1 MNFNTQPPP
10 VQATHGATPQ
20 SWDGSVNVDQTA
32 PATVNQAA
40 RPLRLLRLAEVE
52 ARTGLK
58 KSTLYALMQ
67 SGDLPPSVR
76 LSARAVAWHE
86 QDIDR
91 FILERVRSKVPA

>member
-1 MNFNTQPPP
+1 MNPNTQPPP
-10 VQATHGATPQ
+10 VQSLHGPIPDSRMTAGQ
-20 SWDGSVNVDQTA
+20 S
-32 PATVNQAA
+32 A
-40 RPLRLLRLAEVE
+40 RPLRLLRLSDVE

>member
-1 MNFNTQPPP
+1 MNPNTQPPP
-10 VQATHGATPQ
+10 VQSLHGATPD
-20 SWDGSVNVDQTA
+20 SHLTA
-32 PATVNQAA
+32 GTIA
-40 RPLRLLRLAEVE
+40 RPLKLLRLADVE